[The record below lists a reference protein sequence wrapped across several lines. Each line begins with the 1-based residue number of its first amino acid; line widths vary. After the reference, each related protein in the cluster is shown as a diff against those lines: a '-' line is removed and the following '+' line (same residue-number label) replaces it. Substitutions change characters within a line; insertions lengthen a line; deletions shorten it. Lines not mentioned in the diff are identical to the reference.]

1 MAIELRNNMNLFSPM
16 NNFTSDFD
24 DNFFSSFAGNQMRTD
39 VIENKDNYVVTSEL
53 PGFKK
58 DNIHLNYRDNK
69 LIIKADHEVNK
80 DNNNKFL
87 RIERSSKSVA
97 RSFRIPNIKVEDIKA
112 SYDGGILRVTLPKDR
127 QNNTFDNID
136 ID

>member
-1 MAIELRNNMNLFSPM
+1 MARELRNNMNLFSPM
-16 NNFTSDFD
+16 NNFMSDFD

-58 DNIHLNYRDNK
+58 ENIHLNYRNNTLSVKANHEINKNDNK
-69 LIIKADHEVNK
+69 Y
-80 DNNNKFL
+80 L
-87 RIERSSKSVA
+87 RIERSTQSVA
-97 RSFRIPNIKVEDIKA
+97 RSFQIPNVKADGIKA
-112 SYDGGILRVTLPKDR
+112 SYDGGILKITLPKDR
-127 QNNTFDNID
+127 QENKLDNID